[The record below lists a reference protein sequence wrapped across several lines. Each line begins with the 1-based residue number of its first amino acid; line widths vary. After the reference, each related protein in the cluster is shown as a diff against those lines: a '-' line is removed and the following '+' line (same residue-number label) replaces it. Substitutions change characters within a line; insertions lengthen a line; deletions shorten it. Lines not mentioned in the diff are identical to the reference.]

1 MDRQQYVSSLTYLS
15 YISIKFEASSTY
27 TEEALLLALLLNLF
41 KSKSHEKLY
50 NFIFICVYI

>member
-41 KSKSHEKLY
+41 
-50 NFIFICVYI
+50 I